1 LQAATS
7 LEFGAVEPDAPLSS
21 SVRQPKPLR
30 LVEAPSTSL
39 VRRRASV
46 IDHLAFLLALVFGGT
61 LAVLTSGGA
70 ESPAMTTLETAFAGR
85 SWLVAVV
92 LAILPWSSC
101 YRSGGAQP
109 ASATECGH
117 HIL

>member
-1 LQAATS
+1 
-7 LEFGAVEPDAPLSS
+7 
-21 SVRQPKPLR
+21 
-30 LVEAPSTSL
+30 
-39 VRRRASV
+39 V

-92 LAILPWSSC
+92 LGVGGLFVGFGTRMAGGC
-101 YRSGGAQP
+101 TSGHGLCGVSRFQRG
-109 ASATECGH
+109 SLLATAMFFGSGVATAF
-117 HIL
+117 LLQALL